1 MREQTDFF
9 IYLME
14 RYARAKGVSAQDVL
28 KRWDVLGL
36 TDLIYAMY
44 DLYHVERL
52 ENAFDDID
60 ALILEKQG

>member
-14 RYARAKGVSAQDVL
+14 RYARAKGASAQDVL
-28 KRWDVLGL
+28 KRWDALGL